1 MGLRQ
6 NPPVTSPPLIEPTPS
21 RTALIAETL
30 RIFLRLGCTSFGGP
44 IAHLGYFQNELVQ
57 RRQWISEAT
66 FADVVALCQF
76 LPGPASSQVCFVLG
90 TLRSGLLG
98 GLLGWMAF
106 TLPSALLMIG
116 FAYGVHAF
124 DVANAG
130 WLRGLKVAAVAVVAQ
145 AVWLMGR
152 KLCPDLPRLALAA
165 LCAAVLIAT
174 RSPMLQPAL
183 IALGALFGL
192 AVLRNKT
199 GAAKDQPNF
208 AADLHLSRGVAAA
221 SLALFAVLLSSS
233 LLWHGK
239 PGLPDLFAR
248 FYRTGAMVFGGG
260 HVVLPLLQG
269 ETVRSGLV
277 PHDIFLAG
285 YGAAQALPG
294 PLFTFAAFLG
304 TSIPTQLPPWFTGV
318 WCLGAI
324 LLPSLLLIVGV
335 LPFWARLTGNARAQA
350 ALKGAN
356 AAVVG
361 LLAAAFY
368 NPVCTSGVTSITAGV
383 LALIAFALLQFA
395 KLPNWAIVLICAAV
409 GEWLL

>member
-1 MGLRQ
+1 LDTARGSISEVLR
-6 NPPVTSPPLIEPTPS
+6 V
-21 RTALIAETL
+21 
-30 RIFLRLGCTSFGGP
+30 FLRLGCTSFGGP
-44 IAHLGYFQNELVQ
+44 VAHLGYFQNELVQ
-57 RRQWISEAT
+57 RRRWVSEAT

-98 GLLGWMAF
+98 GFLGWMAF

-124 DVANAG
+124 DVTSAG
-130 WLRGLKVAAVAVVAQ
+130 WIRGLKVAAVAVVAQ
-145 AVWLMGR
+145 AVWMMAQR
-152 KLCPDLPRLALAA
+152 LCPDVPRLALAVV
-165 LCAAVLIAT
+165 CAAVLLAT
-174 RSPMLQPAL
+174 RMPLLQPAL
-183 IALGALFGL
+183 IALGAIFGL
-192 AVLRNKT
+192 ILLQDKA
-199 GAAKDQPNF
+199 GAAKDRPDF
-208 AADLHLSRGVAAA
+208 AAGLRLSRKMALA
-221 SLALFAVLLSSS
+221 SLALFLLLLAGS
-233 LLWHGK
+233 LVWHGM

-248 FYRTGAMVFGGG
+248 FYRTGSLVFGGG
-260 HVVLPLLQG
+260 HVVLPLLEG
-269 ETVRSGLV
+269 ETVRSGLI
-277 PHDIFLAG
+277 PHGSFLAG

-304 TSIPTQLPPWFTGV
+304 TSIPTDWPAWFTGA

-335 LPFWARLTGNARAQA
+335 LPFWAQLTGNARAQA

-368 NPVCTSGVTSITAGV
+368 DPVCINGVTSLAAGTM
-383 LALIAFALLQFA
+383 ALVALVMLQFA
-395 KLPNWAIVLICAAV
+395 KLPNWAVVLTCTAA
-409 GEWLL
+409 GQFFL

>member
-1 MGLRQ
+1 M
-6 NPPVTSPPLIEPTPS
+6 TTPGEERGS
-21 RTALIAETL
+21 LFEVVRV
-30 RIFLRLGCTSFGGP
+30 FLRLGCTSFGGP

-57 RRQWISEAT
+57 RRRWVSEAT
-66 FADVVALCQF
+66 YADVVALCQF

-116 FAYGVHAF
+116 FAYGVHEIN
-124 DVANAG
+124 VASAG

-152 KLCPDLPRLALAA
+152 KLCPDIPRVVLMLI
-165 LCAAVLIAT
+165 CAAVLIAT
-174 RSPMLQPAL
+174 RMTVLQPAL
-183 IALGALFGL
+183 IAVGALFGL
-192 AVLRNKT
+192 VALRDPAT
-199 GAAKDQPNF
+199 EAKDRPNF
-208 AADLHLSRGVAAA
+208 AAGLHLSRRAATVSLALFGALLAA
-221 SLALFAVLLSSS
+221 SLA
-233 LLWHGK
+233 WRDG
-239 PGLPDLFAR
+239 PGLADLFAR
-248 FYRTGAMVFGGG
+248 FYRTGSLVFGGG
-260 HVVLPLLQG
+260 HVVLPLLEG

-277 PHDIFLAG
+277 SHDVFLSG

-304 TSIPTQLPPWFTGV
+304 TSMHTSWPAWFTGA

-335 LPFWARLTGNARAQA
+335 LPFWSQLTGNARAQA

-368 NPVCTSGVTSITAGV
+368 DPVCTSGVTSFTAAL
-383 LALIAFALLQFA
+383 LALAAFALLQFV
-395 KLPNWAIVLICAAV
+395 KLPNWAVVILCAAA
-409 GEWLL
+409 GQLLL

>member
-1 MGLRQ
+1 M
-6 NPPVTSPPLIEPTPS
+6 NPPEATSTTTERGSIIET
-21 RTALIAETL
+21 IA
-30 RIFLRLGCTSFGGP
+30 IFLRLGCTSFGGP
-44 IAHLGYFQNELVQ
+44 VAHLGYFQNELVQ
-57 RRQWISEAT
+57 RRRWVSEAT

-76 LPGPASSQVCFVLG
+76 LPGPASSQVSLVLG

-116 FAYGVHAF
+116 FAYSVHAF
-124 DVANAG
+124 NLTSLG

-145 AVWLMGR
+145 AVWLMAR
-152 KLCPDLPRLALAA
+152 KLCPDVPRLALAA
-165 LCAAVLIAT
+165 MCAAVLIAT
-174 RSPMLQPAL
+174 RMPVLQPVL
-183 IALGALFGL
+183 ITAGALFGL
-192 AVLRNKT
+192 ALLRDKSAT
-199 GAAKDQPNF
+199 VKERPNF
-208 AADLHLSRGVAAA
+208 AAGLHLSRRIAAVCLSLFGA
-221 SLALFAVLLSSS
+221 LLAGSLA
-233 LLWHGK
+233 WHDG
-239 PGLPDLFAR
+239 PGLADLFAR
-248 FYRTGAMVFGGG
+248 FYRAGSLVFGGG
-260 HVVLPLLQG
+260 HVVLPLLEG

-277 PHDIFLAG
+277 SHDVFLSG

-304 TSIPTQLPPWFTGV
+304 ASIKSGWPPWFTGM

-368 NPVCTSGVTSITAGV
+368 NPVCTSGVTSVTAGV
-383 LALIAFALLQFA
+383 IALIAFVLLQFA
-395 KLPNWAIVLICAAV
+395 KVPNWAVVILCAAA
-409 GEWLL
+409 GQLCL